1 MNSSGSGLQNM
12 TIDRPSAMKVPRKAK
27 MIEVDALGMPHL
39 PIVRLATEQQALDVK
54 FIASATPDGSAI
66 VFVHGFNGSAIE
78 TWMDFEKMLPET
90 GGCSSCDLFFVGYDG
105 LRSDLTA
112 SAGIFREFLDRI
124 FENPSNLLNGAI
136 PSSAQRADNFAYKT
150 LLIVGHSLGAVIARR
165 ALLDATIINKT
176 WPSRCKLC
184 LFAPAHRGANVTDL
198 AIEALSTWSFL
209 KPFSALMRFQSPLI
223 DQLRR
228 GSDTLKTLQDETIEL
243 TKNGANPHLKA
254 ALVLIAQYE
263 RIVDNIRFANDPP
276 AITIAG
282 KSHINL
288 CKPSPEFKE
297 PMEHVLSCL

>member
-1 MNSSGSGLQNM
+1 
-12 TIDRPSAMKVPRKAK
+12 
-27 MIEVDALGMPHL
+27 MPHL
-39 PIVRLATEQQALDVK
+39 PIVRLANAPSILDVK
-54 FIASATPDGSAI
+54 FIASTTPDGSAI

-78 TWMDFEKMLPET
+78 TWMDFDKMLPET
-90 GGCSSCDLFFVGYDG
+90 GGCSNRDIFFVGYDA

-112 SAGIFREFLDRI
+112 SAAIFREFLDQ
-124 FENPSNLLNGAI
+124 FFANHTNLLSGAI
-136 PSSAQRADNFAYKT
+136 PSSAKRADGFAYET

-165 ALLDATIINKT
+165 ALLDATIMSKT

-198 AIEALSTWSFL
+198 AIEAVSNWSFL

-228 GSDTLKTLQDETIEL
+228 GSDVLKILQDETVEL
-243 TKNGANPHLKA
+243 TKNGANSHLKA
-254 ALVLIAQYE
+254 VLVLIAQYE

-276 AITIAG
+276 PITIAG

-288 CKPSPEFKE
+288 CKPSSEFKE
-297 PMEHVLSCL
+297 PLEHVLSCL